1 MIVVATSKGIT
12 IDSGKT
18 YRVKNTFINVVL
30 IVIKEAWKNK

>member
-12 IDSGKT
+12 VGSGKT
-18 YRVKNTFINVVL
+18 HRVKNTFINIIL